1 MRFRDRLLLKH
12 GKSYRFPY
20 GSAVRPPWNSFRR
33 RDSETITQLKN
44 SINEFMG
51 KGKEKTGMTCKERAL
66 TGLYTGQE
74 LQPGNNCSPKD
85 SHAVSVVNL
94 IEN

>member
-33 RDSETITQLKN
+33 MDSETTIYYIN
-44 SINEFMG
+44 SIPQNRVIRKE
-51 KGKEKTGMTCKERAL
+51 EKTA
-66 TGLYTGQE
+66 
-74 LQPGNNCSPKD
+74 
-85 SHAVSVVNL
+85 
-94 IEN
+94 